1 MNKGG
6 GWSRLLTSLVVFS
19 ALSIRPLE
27 ARDIP
32 RLLLCIHLEGAE
44 SSLLETYTPL
54 LGQDGLKR
62 LLSEGVLYANAD
74 YGFPLTEPQSALA
87 TLVSGCYPREHKL
100 GWGTDY
106 TELFRSS
113 QRGINT
119 SSRLSPERLSYCT
132 VGDVL
137 RDITQGKASVY
148 AISATAPEALT
159 LAATGASGAFW
170 LDETNGMWA
179 SSAYYPALP
188 KSFTEVNRASQSLR
202 NTIAKQVWT
211 PLRRVSSPLPPYYL
225 PQRAE
230 GNFRYSFAGAHAYRE
245 YISSPLVGDE
255 ITRFATALLQ
265 ESAVKKAF
273 APTILNITYPLAPKR
288 AGTTYSPYSPEAL
301 DAYLRADKAIGSLLQ
316 VAEKAFGAEHCLFVV
331 TSAPRVAGAAK
342 VTPPSNSL
350 RKPLYSPAKAT
361 ALINLYLSALYGKE
375 NWVERATSDA
385 VYLNRTLIERKAL
398 SLRELQLRTA
408 ALMREMDGVAD
419 AFAVSEV
426 TSGDNLSMRMLRAI
440 PLTSRADVLVRLEA
454 TTYVSEGNVEH
465 LSTPPTALSPLPCW
479 LIIARPGGKGVRITR
494 PIEMVALAST
504 LAYILRIRPPTG
516 AQGAPLKEWL

>member
-1 MNKGG
+1 M
-6 GWSRLLTSLVVFS
+6 
-19 ALSIRPLE
+19 
-27 ARDIP
+27 
-32 RLLLCIHLEGAE
+32 
-44 SSLLETYTPL
+44 
-54 LGQDGLKR
+54 
-62 LLSEGVLYANAD
+62 
-74 YGFPLTEPQSALA
+74 
-87 TLVSGCYPREHKL
+87 

-137 RDITQGKASVY
+137 RDVTQGKASVY

-211 PLRRVSSPLPPYYL
+211 PLRRVSSPLPTEYL

-265 ESAVKKAF
+265 ESAVEKAS

-316 VAEKAFGAEHCLFVV
+316 VAEKAFGAEHCL
-331 TSAPRVAGAAK
+331 
-342 VTPPSNSL
+342 L
-350 RKPLYSPAKAT
+350 L
-361 ALINLYLSALYGKE
+361 
-375 NWVERATSDA
+375 
-385 VYLNRTLIERKAL
+385 
-398 SLRELQLRTA
+398 
-408 ALMREMDGVAD
+408 
-419 AFAVSEV
+419 
-426 TSGDNLSMRMLRAI
+426 
-440 PLTSRADVLVRLEA
+440 
-454 TTYVSEGNVEH
+454 
-465 LSTPPTALSPLPCW
+465 
-479 LIIARPGGKGVRITR
+479 
-494 PIEMVALAST
+494 
-504 LAYILRIRPPTG
+504 
-516 AQGAPLKEWL
+516 